1 MNKKDE
7 YFPGD
12 FIAFDRKW
20 GSRNCDKVGIIVNKI
35 LRSELDRKVFW
46 FKHDYEYLVSLK
58 QYKGDYGGINTDYYF
73 QMKEHHS
80 HINGMIKDENLNK
93 MWEDYLVSGME
104 FRVKLMGLNN
114 MVVLKD

>member
-7 YFPGD
+7 YFQGD

-58 QYKGDYGGINTDYYF
+58 QYNGDYGVVTYEDILGR
-73 QMKEHHS
+73 KELPIEYKLS
-80 HINGMIKDENLNK
+80 YIASFDSWWYNSFKSLYQNLLIEAVN
-93 MWEDYLVSGME
+93 
-104 FRVKLMGLNN
+104 
-114 MVVLKD
+114 